1 MMKRITKVAI
11 GAMAVFCSI
20 AQADTAITFAD
31 VDRNGKT
38 KQSGRLEIGHGKIRM
53 GGMDS
58 QEGYMIF
65 DPEAEAIIAVNTDD
79 RTYFVVDEAFA
90 AQVGDM
96 QSQVMA
102 QMEAQLAQLPPAQR
116 EQVKKMMMQR
126 MPQMDTGSAPKA
138 QPPEFRST
146 GKSRT
151 VADWRCDV
159 IQVYQGRE
167 MKAEQCVVDPGELD
181 IPRSDFETMVKMQ
194 ELALKIADKLGPM
207 GQGMAGFSQMM
218 SDRMPVEYID
228 YDNGRPDQKGRI
240 ESVNHAAID
249 AARFEIPSGFKR
261 QEIPQL

>member
-1 MMKRITKVAI
+1 MMNRMTMVA
-11 GAMAVFCSI
+11 AAALTTFCS
-20 AQADTAITFAD
+20 ATLADTAITFAD
-31 VDRNGKT
+31 VDDDGQT

-53 GGMDS
+53 GTGNT

-65 DPEAEAIIAVNTDD
+65 DPEAEAIIAVNMDD

-126 MPQMDTGSAPKA
+126 MPQMDAGNAAQT
-138 QPPEFRST
+138 QPPEFRKT
-146 GKSRT
+146 GKSKT
-151 VADWRCDV
+151 VAQWRCDV
-159 IQVYQGRE
+159 IEVYQGNE
-167 MKAEQCVVDPGELD
+167 KKAQQCVVDPGDLD
-181 IPRSDFETMVKMQ
+181 IPRRDFETMVKMQ

-207 GQGMAGFSQMM
+207 GQGVAGFSQMM

-228 YDNGRPDQKGRI
+228 YDNGRPDQKGRVQ
-240 ESVNHAAID
+240 SVDHADID
-249 AARFEIPSGFKR
+249 ARRFEIPAGFKR